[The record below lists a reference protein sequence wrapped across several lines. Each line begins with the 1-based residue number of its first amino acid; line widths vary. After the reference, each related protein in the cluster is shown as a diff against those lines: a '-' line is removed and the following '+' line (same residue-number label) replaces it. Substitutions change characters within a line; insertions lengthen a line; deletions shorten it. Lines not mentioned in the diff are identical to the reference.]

1 MVRRLAVAADAALA
15 TAFAVM
21 FMLFALQVAGR
32 YLWSGSLLWS
42 EEVIRI
48 LYIWI
53 IFVSV
58 ATSIRWQ
65 SHVSIDFA
73 VTAAGDRTRRAF
85 LLVAHG
91 AVLVAF
97 LWMLPGTLDYLAFM
111 VRIPT
116 GVLELPT
123 GLVFACFAIFNI
135 GVPIKL
141 AFEIRDLL
149 RPDRGMGVEER

>member
-15 TAFAVM
+15 IAFAVM
-21 FMLFALQVAGR
+21 FLLFALQVAGR

-53 IFVSV
+53 IFGAV
-58 ATSIRWQ
+58 ATSVPWN

-73 VTAAGDRTRRAF
+73 VTAAGDRTRRGF
-85 LLVAHG
+85 LLVTHA

-97 LWMLPGTLDYLAFM
+97 LWVLPGTLDYLAFM

-123 GLVFACFAIFNI
+123 GLVFACFAIFNV

-141 AFEIRDLL
+141 AFEIRRLL
-149 RPDRGMGVEER
+149 RPDWRGGAGDR